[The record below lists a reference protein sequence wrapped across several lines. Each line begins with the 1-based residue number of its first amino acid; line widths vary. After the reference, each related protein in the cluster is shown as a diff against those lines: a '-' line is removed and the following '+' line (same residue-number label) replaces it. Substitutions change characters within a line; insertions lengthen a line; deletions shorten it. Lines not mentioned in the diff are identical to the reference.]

1 MEGGCGGQEARVHW
15 ERVGHSHSFPNQRN
29 NSQLTV
35 VPGIMGFPVLPELW
49 TATMEGSWVVS
60 GDRGGENGEQRDQ
73 EEGSLGMHEWE
84 KSEI

>member
-1 MEGGCGGQEARVHW
+1 MWGSRSQGMA
-15 ERVGHSHSFPNQRN
+15 HSFPNQRN

-49 TATMEGSWVVS
+49 TATVEGSWVVS

-73 EEGSLGMHEWE
+73 EGGGLGMHEWE